1 MFSLSFM
8 RYAFIAS
15 TFIAVVSGV
24 IGVFVVARNMPF
36 MTHTLSE
43 IGFAGASFA
52 LFMGWPALNGML
64 LFTILSSVMVG
75 QLTIDESRR
84 ESVISAVSALFIG
97 LGILFLYLSSK
108 TASYATSILFGSVV
122 GISRHEVYQLVWL
135 SLIVLAVVF
144 LIYRQL
150 KFSSFDPDG
159 AAANGLN
166 ETLISVTFLLLLAMS
181 VSVAVQIVGTL
192 LIFVLLTLPAA
203 SAKYYTTGT
212 GKMIG
217 LAILFA
223 LLGVW
228 LGLYLGY
235 VTDWP
240 VSFFTSTIEVLIYL
254 SALFYQRWATE

>member
-8 RYAFIAS
+8 RYAFVAS
-15 TFIAVVSGV
+15 TFIAIVSGV

-36 MTHTLSE
+36 LTHTLSE

-52 LFMGWPALNGML
+52 LFIGWPALDGML

-108 TASYATSILFGSVV
+108 TASSATSILFGSVV
-122 GISRHEVYQLVWL
+122 GISKSEVKQLVWL
-135 SLIVLAVVF
+135 SVIVLIIVC

-159 AAANGLN
+159 AVANGLH
-166 ETLISVTFLLLLAMS
+166 ESVISVVFLLLLAMS

-212 GKMIG
+212 AKMIG

-228 LGLYLGY
+228 LGLYLGF
-235 VTDWP
+235 VTNWP
-240 VSFFTSTIEVLIYL
+240 VSFFTSTIEVLVYL
-254 SALFYQRWATE
+254 SALIYHRRATD